1 MSGVTRS
8 EQGGFSMSVHALERT
23 EDFGRKWPILGAIRN
38 WFEMLAAARECGAA
52 VDLGKR
58 PSDQALMTL
67 GIDPKQFDKIQ
78 L

>member
-1 MSGVTRS
+1 VSGVTRS
-8 EQGGFSMSVHALERT
+8 EQGDFPMSVHALERN
-23 EDFGRKWPILGAIRN
+23 ENFGRKWPILDTIRT

-52 VDLGKR
+52 VDMGKR

-67 GIDPKQFDKIQ
+67 GIDPKQFDKVQ